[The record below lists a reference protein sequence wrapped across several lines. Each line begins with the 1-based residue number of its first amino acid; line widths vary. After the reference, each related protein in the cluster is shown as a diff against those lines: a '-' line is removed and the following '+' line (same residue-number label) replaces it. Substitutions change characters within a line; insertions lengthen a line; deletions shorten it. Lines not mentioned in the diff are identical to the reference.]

1 MSKYYDVPMLQEPVW
16 TKEVALYFFLGGLSA
31 GAYLISCAHANPRTA
46 RKAARIAAGA
56 ALPCAPL
63 LIADLGD
70 PKRFLNMLRI
80 WKPGSPMNLG
90 SWILTIYTPLCLL
103 QAVKPMKIPQI
114 AGIPLAIGLAGY
126 TGVLL
131 STTSNP
137 LWCKNPWLGPLFSAS
152 AMHSACSAL
161 LLSEPDGQLQKLDA
175 LSTAAELAALA
186 GFQKLPDTPA
196 LAAGLILPVALSLC
210 KRPKLAAAVALLGG
224 LALRYQ
230 MVLGGKKA
238 VRAT

>member
-1 MSKYYDVPMLQEPVW
+1 MSKYYNVPMLQEPVW
-16 TKEVALYFFLGGLSA
+16 TREVALYFFLGGLSA
-31 GAYLISCAHANPRTA
+31 GAYLISCCHANPSTSR
-46 RKAARIAAGA
+46 RAARIAAGA

-70 PKRFLNMLRI
+70 PKRFLHMLRI
-80 WKPGSPMNLG
+80 WKPSSPMNLG
-90 SWILTIYTPLCLL
+90 SWILTTYTPLCLL
-103 QAVKPMKIPQI
+103 QALRPLKIPQL
-114 AGIPLAIGLAGY
+114 AGVPLAIGLAGY

-137 LWCKNPWLGPLFSAS
+137 LWCKNRWLGPLFSAS

-161 LLSEPDGQLQKLDA
+161 LLTEEDAQLQKLDA
-175 LSTAAELAALA
+175 LSSAAELAALSA
-186 GFQKLPDTPA
+186 FKKLPDSPA

-210 KRPKLAAAVALLGG
+210 KRPRLAAAVALLGG

-238 VRAT
+238 VQA